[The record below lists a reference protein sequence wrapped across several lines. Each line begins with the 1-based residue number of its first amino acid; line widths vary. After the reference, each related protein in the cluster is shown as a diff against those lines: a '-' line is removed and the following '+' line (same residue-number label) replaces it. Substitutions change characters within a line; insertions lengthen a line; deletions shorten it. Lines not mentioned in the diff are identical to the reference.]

1 MVIPRRARQDG
12 PRKMTRRDER
22 RHQVSTS
29 GTTAATTA
37 GPAGPAGPVPGGRR
51 WLAGAALILVIA
63 CLVPPVAT
71 LAGRYVV
78 AETAQFAVFAIVV
91 PALLVLSGLW
101 GLPGLSRL
109 PGLAALAG
117 RLASSRR
124 RHPSFMRSLLVLTV
138 FGLVAVFWR
147 LPAVID
153 AVARHPALAVA
164 EMASLLIA
172 GIVLWLEIVAAPPVR
187 PRGHELYR
195 AVIATFA
202 MWLTWVIA
210 YILGFANHGV
220 FHAFRYVPGGPLSAV
235 ADQELATAVMW
246 LVAGACFLPAI
257 IIAGF
262 SWLHDDGDVEQ
273 ELNRVTDATAL
284 PAVRGWGPPRGGR

>member
-1 MVIPRRARQDG
+1 M
-12 PRKMTRRDER
+12 
-22 RHQVSTS
+22 SSS
-29 GTTAATTA
+29 GTTAVTTD
-37 GPAGPAGPVPGGRR
+37 GPASPAAPAPGWRR
-51 WLAGAALILVIA
+51 WLAAAALILVVV
-63 CLVPPVAT
+63 CLVPPVST

-78 AETAQFAVFAIVV
+78 AETAQFAVFAMIV

-117 RLASSRR
+117 RLAASRR
-124 RHPSFMRSLLVLTV
+124 RHPSFIRSLVVLAV

-147 LPAVID
+147 LPALVD
-153 AVARHPALAVA
+153 AVARHRALAVA
-164 EMASLLIA
+164 EMASLLITGA
-172 GIVLWLEIVAAPPVR
+172 ALWLEIVAAPPVR
-187 PRGHELYR
+187 PRGHGLQR

-202 MWLTWVIA
+202 MWLTWAVA

-246 LVAGACFLPAI
+246 VVAGACFLPVI
-257 IIAGF
+257 ITAGF
-262 SWLHDDGDVEQ
+262 SWLHDSDDVEQ
-273 ELNRVTDATAL
+273 ELNRVTDATGL
-284 PAVRGWGPPRGGR
+284 PAVRGWGPPRGGKASSA